1 MASNPNPLMP
11 AELAEI
17 IATHTALFGG
27 FTMMADETPDA
38 GDAGDQQT
46 DGDGDDS
53 DAAKDDLG
61 DAGKR
66 ALAAERRRAK
76 QAEKD
81 RDALQAQ
88 LDKIADADK
97 SEAQKAT
104 DRAAKAE
111 EERDALAAQL
121 DALRRE
127 QAVYRHADTADP
139 AALLDSRAFL
149 DSIADIDADD
159 DKAIQAAI
167 KQAVKD
173 NPRLSK
179 LGQSGG
185 DASAGQRQQA
195 NPNTTAPGV
204 HRMAAAFDAHLGTA

>member
-1 MASNPNPLMP
+1 MANEATTTPP
-11 AELAEI
+11 A
-17 IATHTALFGG
+17 
-27 FTMMADETPDA
+27 D
-38 GDAGDQQT
+38 
-46 DGDGDDS
+46 
-53 DAAKDDLG
+53 DAAQPEQADNQTPKQDDAT
-61 DAGKR
+61 DWVAEARKWEKR
-66 ALAAERRRAK
+66 AKENSAAV
-76 QAEKD
+76 KD

-88 LDKIADADK
+88 LNKITDADK
-97 SEAQKAT
+97 TEAQKAT

-111 EERDALAAQL
+111 QERDALAAQL

-139 AALLDSRAFL
+139 AALLDSRTFL

-173 NPRLSK
+173 NPRLTR

-185 DASAGQRQQA
+185 DASAGQRQQT

-204 HRMAAAFDAHLGTA
+204 HRMAAAFDARLGTA

>member
-1 MASNPNPLMP
+1 
-11 AELAEI
+11 
-17 IATHTALFGG
+17 
-27 FTMMADETPDA
+27 MADEATTTPPAD
-38 GDAGDQQT
+38 
-46 DGDGDDS
+46 
-53 DAAKDDLG
+53 DAAQLEQADTQTPKQDDAT
-61 DAGKR
+61 DWVAEARKWEKR
-66 ALAAERRRAK
+66 AKDNSAAAK
-76 QAEKD
+76 QNAAAAKRLAELE
-81 RDALQAQ
+81 DANKTETQRL
-88 LDKIADADK
+88 
-97 SEAQKAT
+97 S
-104 DRAAKAE
+104 DRAVKAE
-111 EERDALAAQL
+111 QERDALAAQL

-127 QAVYRHADTADP
+127 QAVYRYADTADP

-204 HRMAAAFDAHLGTA
+204 HRMAAAFDAHMGTA

>member
-1 MASNPNPLMP
+1 
-11 AELAEI
+11 
-17 IATHTALFGG
+17 
-27 FTMMADETPDA
+27 MADEATTETPA
-38 GDAGDQQT
+38 
-46 DGDGDDS
+46 
-53 DAAKDDLG
+53 DAAQPEQADTQTPQQDDTTT
-61 DAGKR
+61 DWVAEARKWEKR
-66 ALAAERRRAK
+66 AKDNSAAAK
-76 QAEKD
+76 QNAAAAKRLAELE
-81 RDALQAQ
+81 DANKTETQRL
-88 LDKIADADK
+88 
-97 SEAQKAT
+97 S
-104 DRAAKAE
+104 DRATKAE
-111 EERDALAAQL
+111 EERDALTAQL

-173 NPRLSK
+173 NPRLTR

-185 DASAGQRQQA
+185 DASAGQRQQT

-204 HRMAAAFDAHLGTA
+204 HRMAAAFDAHMGTA

>member
-1 MASNPNPLMP
+1 
-11 AELAEI
+11 
-17 IATHTALFGG
+17 
-27 FTMMADETPDA
+27 MADEATTETPA
-38 GDAGDQQT
+38 
-46 DGDGDDS
+46 
-53 DAAKDDLG
+53 DAAQPEQADTQTPQQDDAT
-61 DAGKR
+61 DWVAEARKWEKR
-66 ALAAERRRAK
+66 AKDNSAAA
-76 QAEKD
+76 KD

-88 LDKIADADK
+88 LDKITEADK
-97 SEAQKAT
+97 TEAQKAA

-111 EERDALAAQL
+111 QDRDALAAQL

-127 QAVYRHADTADP
+127 QAVYRYADTADP

-173 NPRLSK
+173 NPRLSR

-204 HRMAAAFDAHLGTA
+204 HRMAAAFDAHMGTA

>member
-1 MASNPNPLMP
+1 MASNPYPVMP
-11 AELAEI
+11 ADLAEI
-17 IATHTALFGG
+17 IATHQALFGG
-27 FTMMADETPDA
+27 FTMMADEAPDA
-38 GDAGDQQT
+38 GDAGDQQP
-46 DGDGDDS
+46 DVDDS
-53 DAAKDDLG
+53 DAANDDLG

-97 SEAQKAT
+97 TETQKVT

-111 EERDALAAQL
+111 QERDALAAQL

-127 QAVYRHADTADP
+127 QSVYRYAGTADP

-149 DSIADIDADD
+149 DSIADVDADD

-195 NPNTTAPGV
+195 NPNPAAPGV
-204 HRMAAAFDAHLGTA
+204 HRMAAAFDARLGTA

>member
-1 MASNPNPLMP
+1 
-11 AELAEI
+11 
-17 IATHTALFGG
+17 
-27 FTMMADETPDA
+27 MADEATTTPPADA
-38 GDAGDQQT
+38 AQLEQADTQTPQQDDTTT
-46 DGDGDDS
+46 DWVAEARKWEKRAKDNS
-53 DAAKDDLG
+53 AAAKANADAAK
-61 DAGKR
+61 R
-66 ALAAERRRAK
+66 LAALE
-76 QAEKD
+76 
-81 RDALQAQ
+81 DAN
-88 LDKIADADK
+88 K
-97 SEAQKAT
+97 SETEKLT
-104 DRAAKAE
+104 DRATKAE
-111 EERDALAAQL
+111 QERDALTAQL

-127 QAVYRHADTADP
+127 QAIYRHAGTADP

-173 NPRLSK
+173 NPRLSR

-204 HRMAAAFDAHLGTA
+204 HRMAAAFDAQLGTA

>member
-1 MASNPNPLMP
+1 
-11 AELAEI
+11 
-17 IATHTALFGG
+17 
-27 FTMMADETPDA
+27 MADEATTTPPA
-38 GDAGDQQT
+38 
-46 DGDGDDS
+46 
-53 DAAKDDLG
+53 DAAQLEQDDNQTPQQN
-61 DAGKR
+61 DATDWVAEARKWEKR
-66 ALAAERRRAK
+66 AKDNSAAA
-76 QAEKD
+76 KD

-97 SEAQKAT
+97 TETQKAA

-111 EERDALAAQL
+111 QERDALAAQL

-127 QAVYRHADTADP
+127 QAVYRYADTADP

-173 NPRLSK
+173 NPRLSR

-204 HRMAAAFDAHLGTA
+204 HRMAAAFDAHMGTA

>member
-1 MASNPNPLMP
+1 
-11 AELAEI
+11 
-17 IATHTALFGG
+17 
-27 FTMMADETPDA
+27 MADDATTTPA
-38 GDAGDQQT
+38 
-46 DGDGDDS
+46 
-53 DAAKDDLG
+53 DAAQPKQADTQTPQQDDTTT
-61 DAGKR
+61 DWVAEARKWEKR
-66 ALAAERRRAK
+66 AKENSAAA
-76 QAEKD
+76 KD
-81 RDALQAQ
+81 RDALKAQ

-97 SEAQKAT
+97 TETQKAT
-104 DRAAKAE
+104 DRASKAE
-111 EERDALAAQL
+111 QERDALAAQL

-127 QAVYRHADTADP
+127 QAIYRHAGTADP

-195 NPNTTAPGV
+195 NPDTAAPGV
-204 HRMAAAFDAHLGTA
+204 HRMAAAFDARMGTA

>member
-1 MASNPNPLMP
+1 
-11 AELAEI
+11 
-17 IATHTALFGG
+17 
-27 FTMMADETPDA
+27 MADEATTTPA
-38 GDAGDQQT
+38 
-46 DGDGDDS
+46 
-53 DAAKDDLG
+53 DAAQPEQADTQTQQQDDAT
-61 DAGKR
+61 DWVAEARTWEKR
-66 ALAAERRRAK
+66 AQDNSAAAKRLATVEAE
-76 QAEKD
+76 
-81 RDALQAQ
+81 LQ
-88 LDKIADADK
+88 KITDADK
-97 SEAQKAT
+97 TEAQKAA
-104 DRAAKAE
+104 DRATKAE
-111 EERDALAAQL
+111 QERDALAAQL

-127 QAVYRHADTADP
+127 QAVYRYADTADP

-204 HRMAAAFDAHLGTA
+204 HRMAAAFDAQLGNTP

>member
-11 AELAEI
+11 A
-17 IATHTALFGG
+17 
-27 FTMMADETPDA
+27 DQPDPT
-38 GDAGDQQT
+38 GDAGNQQP
-46 DGDGDDS
+46 DGDDLE
-53 DAAKDDLG
+53 AANDDLG

-76 QAEKD
+76 QAEKLATD
-81 RDALQAQ
+81 LQAE

-97 SEAQKAT
+97 TETQKAT
-104 DRAAKAE
+104 DRAVKAE
-111 EERDALAAQL
+111 QERDALAAQL

-127 QAVYRHADTADP
+127 QAVYRYADTADP

-149 DSIADIDADD
+149 DSIANIDAGD
-159 DKAIQAAI
+159 DKALQAAI

-173 NPRLSK
+173 NPRLTR

-185 DASAGQRQQA
+185 DASAGQRQQT
-195 NPNTTAPGV
+195 NPNPTAPGV
-204 HRMAAAFDAHLGTA
+204 HRMAAAFDAHLGAA

>member
-1 MASNPNPLMP
+1 MASNLYPPMP
-11 AELAEI
+11 ADLAEI
-17 IATHTALFGG
+17 IDTHTALFGG
-27 FTMMADETPDA
+27 FTMMADETPDPA
-38 GDAGDQQT
+38 GDAGDQQP
-46 DGDGDDS
+46 DS
-53 DAAKDDLG
+53 DDDPEAAKDDLG

-97 SEAQKAT
+97 TEAQKAT

-111 EERDALAAQL
+111 QDRDALAAQL

-173 NPRLSK
+173 NPRLTR

-185 DASAGQRQQA
+185 DASAGQRQQT

-204 HRMAAAFDAHLGTA
+204 HRMAAAFDAHMGTA

>member
-1 MASNPNPLMP
+1 
-11 AELAEI
+11 
-17 IATHTALFGG
+17 
-27 FTMMADETPDA
+27 MADEATATPPA
-38 GDAGDQQT
+38 
-46 DGDGDDS
+46 
-53 DAAKDDLG
+53 DAAQLEQADNQTPKQDDTAT
-61 DAGKR
+61 DWVAEARKWEKR
-66 ALAAERRRAK
+66 AKDNSAAA
-76 QAEKD
+76 KD

-88 LDKIADADK
+88 LDKITEADK
-97 SEAQKAT
+97 TEAQKAA

-111 EERDALAAQL
+111 QDRDALAAQL

-127 QAVYRHADTADP
+127 QAVYRYADTADP